1 LSNAIYSWG
10 EARKNKRFVF
20 QFITI
25 LIAILLLVTYLP
37 EYFHSVIGPKQ
48 GVQLNDFILNL
59 LPPQD
64 HSWVIFGLIYLS
76 LVITLQGIT
85 KQPLTILLGLTCY
98 LAITLLR
105 MLTMYLFTLEPPAG
119 ILLLH
124 DPIVDVVAY
133 GGVVFSKDLFFS
145 GHVATLTL
153 FALLEQRPALKKLL
167 IVNSVVVAGLILLQH
182 VHYTIDV
189 VAAPLIMIGVY
200 KLMKK
205 KFLIRENN

>member
-1 LSNAIYSWG
+1 MSNAIYSWG
-10 EARKNKRFVF
+10 EARKSKSFVF

-37 EYFHSVIGPKQ
+37 EYFHSIIGPKQ
-48 GVQLNDFILNL
+48 GVQLDDFILNR

-76 LVITLQGIT
+76 LFIALQGLVRQPFAILFGLKCYLVITI
-85 KQPLTILLGLTCY
+85 
-98 LAITLLR
+98 LR
-105 MLTMYLFTLEPPAG
+105 MITMYLFTLEPPAG

-124 DPIVDVVAY
+124 DPIVDIVAY

-145 GHVATLTL
+145 GHVATITL
-153 FALLEQRPALKKLL
+153 FVLLEQRPALKKLL

-189 VAAPLIMIGVY
+189 VAAPLIMIGVFN
-200 KLMKK
+200 LMKK
-205 KFLIRENN
+205 KFLIREKN

>member
-1 LSNAIYSWG
+1 MSNVIFSWS
-10 EARKNKRFVF
+10 EARKSKSFVF

-25 LIAILLLVTYLP
+25 LIAVFLVVSYLP
-37 EYFHSVIGPKQ
+37 EYFHSIIGPKQ
-48 GVQLNDFILNL
+48 GVQLNDFILNR

-76 LVITLQGIT
+76 LVITLHGIVR
-85 KQPLTILLGLTCY
+85 QPLSILLGLTCY
-98 LAITLLR
+98 FVITLLR
-105 MLTMYLFTLEPPAG
+105 MITMYLFTLEPPAG

-145 GHVATLTL
+145 GHVATITL
-153 FALLEQRPALKKLL
+153 FVLLEQRPALKKLL
-167 IVNSVVVAGLILLQH
+167 IVNSVVVAGLLLLQH

-189 VAAPLIMIGVY
+189 VAAPFIMMSVFQLI
-200 KLMKK
+200 KK
-205 KFLIRENN
+205 YSRMV